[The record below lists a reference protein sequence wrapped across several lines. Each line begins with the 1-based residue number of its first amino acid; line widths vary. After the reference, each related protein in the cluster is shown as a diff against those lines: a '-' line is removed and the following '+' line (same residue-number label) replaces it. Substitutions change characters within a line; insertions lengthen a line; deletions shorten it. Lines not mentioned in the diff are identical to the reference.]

1 MPRPE
6 LGSVRL
12 SAASGAGR
20 ARTAFRRG
28 KLAYLQRGEVPK
40 RALAQTAESGCCCSE
55 AAGIAVERFQ
65 ARLVVHVEPRAPLR
79 SCSVSRCSDYSPTY
93 NQMVVELLADDEVD
107 RIFRALADAT
117 RRDILRRTM
126 AGEASVSQSAAAYD
140 MSFAA
145 VQKHVAVLEGA
156 GLVTKQPHGRE
167 RIVRG
172 NPETIRKA
180 QGLLDR
186 YEEIWRSR
194 IDQLD
199 ALLAEH

>member
-1 MPRPE
+1 
-6 LGSVRL
+6 
-12 SAASGAGR
+12 
-20 ARTAFRRG
+20 
-28 KLAYLQRGEVPK
+28 
-40 RALAQTAESGCCCSE
+40 
-55 AAGIAVERFQ
+55 
-65 ARLVVHVEPRAPLR
+65 
-79 SCSVSRCSDYSPTY
+79 
-93 NQMVVELLADDEVD
+93 MVVRIELTDDDVD

-126 AGEASVSQSAAAYD
+126 AGEASVSQLAAAYD

-172 NPETIRKA
+172 NPETVRSA
-180 QGLLDR
+180 QALLDR

-194 IDQLD
+194 IDGLD
-199 ALLAEH
+199 AILAED